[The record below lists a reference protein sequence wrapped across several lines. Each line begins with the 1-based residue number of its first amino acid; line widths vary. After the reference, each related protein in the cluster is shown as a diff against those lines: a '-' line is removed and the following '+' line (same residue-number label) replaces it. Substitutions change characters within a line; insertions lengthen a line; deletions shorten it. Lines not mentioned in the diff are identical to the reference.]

1 MTSSTKTISAALA
14 TLAAI
19 GLSGCDNTPAAAPP
33 APPPPSVSVSVVK
46 PEAVP
51 LRYQYAGRIAAF
63 REVEIRAR
71 VQGILQEKTFT
82 EGATVK
88 AGDVLFRIDPATYE
102 AQLARAQAQLQ
113 EAKAQVERTRRDSER
128 ASTLFQR
135 NVGTEKAR
143 DDAHSAHALALASVA
158 GAEAQLRTAEINLG
172 YTTIT
177 APIGGI
183 TSLRVMPEGSLVGTS
198 ADNSL
203 LTHITQLDPVYVN
216 FSFTNSEAVEIRQ
229 LIDSGEAKI
238 SANGKLQVAISFGD
252 GRTYPQKGVIDFTDS
267 NLDLKTGTLRSRAV
281 VTNPDKQLRPG
292 EFVRVS
298 VEGVTRLNA
307 IVVPQV
313 AVMQGAQG
321 QYVYTLDAENKASV
335 RPVTIGRE
343 VDKGWIVEK
352 GLKEGDRIV
361 TEGIIKVRPGQAV
374 TVASAKDA
382 AKSGAPTQ

>member
-19 GLSGCDNTPAAAPP
+19 GLSGCDNTTAAAPP

-183 TSLRVMPEGSLVGTS
+183 TSLRVMPEGSLVGTG

>member
-183 TSLRVMPEGSLVGTS
+183 TSLRVMPEGSLVGTG